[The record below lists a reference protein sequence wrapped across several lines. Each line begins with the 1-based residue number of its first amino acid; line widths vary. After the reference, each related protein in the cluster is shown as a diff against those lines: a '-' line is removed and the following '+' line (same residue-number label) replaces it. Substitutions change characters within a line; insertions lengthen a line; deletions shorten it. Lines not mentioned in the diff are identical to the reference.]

1 MAAQNICF
9 FNKFG
14 FCKYLDHCRKH
25 HENKLCEN
33 KECEVRECQ
42 LRHPIKCKYYRD
54 FGYCKFGEWCSFSH
68 RVHVNVSAG
77 KENIEKLDEK
87 LKTLESEL
95 DKNSENIKK
104 LEAEIKDMN
113 LKISEKDQTISKM
126 NKKYNFLKEKV
137 TILFDLESKFEVLE
151 KRVEK
156 VENKSDKSS
165 GGDIVTESPQVEN
178 TSEIKCNVCD
188 FVAKN
193 KFGLKI
199 HFHKKHSTAA
209 FNCDTCDFTCEN
221 YSDLVEHNDRY
232 YHSHRRRLNK
242 ENEKLILDEF
252 QQLDADGFLIHR
264 KLDW

>member
-137 TILFDLESKFEVLE
+137 TILFDLESKFEVPE
-151 KRVEK
+151 KRVGN
-156 VENKSDKSS
+156 VEMLLQNL
-165 GGDIVTESPQVEN
+165 
-178 TSEIKCNVCD
+178 IK
-188 FVAKN
+188 FA
-193 KFGLKI
+193 
-199 HFHKKHSTAA
+199 
-209 FNCDTCDFTCEN
+209 
-221 YSDLVEHNDRY
+221 
-232 YHSHRRRLNK
+232 
-242 ENEKLILDEF
+242 IL
-252 QQLDADGFLIHR
+252 
-264 KLDW
+264 